1 MLHEHGIPSS
11 GCSRGNGELVP
22 VACAHRPSLSQMAG
36 WTRSFGCEYTGLD
49 KMQVVAR
56 LRSVNQP
63 QDHLQPGHPSKHSE

>member
-11 GCSRGNGELVP
+11 DCSRSNGELVP

-36 WTRSFGCEYTGLD
+36 WTRSFGCEYTKLD

-63 QDHLQPGHPSKHSE
+63 QDHLIHLYRVYFIF